1 MFVIEKES
9 QRGGV
14 PKVRWVDGSEMPE
27 MGLKWYS
34 VAIIKNE
41 NEKAR

>member
-14 PKVRWVDGSEMPE
+14 PKVRWVDGLEMLE
-27 MGLKWYS
+27 MGLKWFS
-34 VAIIKNE
+34 AVVIKNE